1 MKTLK
6 DKPST
11 EEEKPDS
18 KVPALNKIL
27 EEDFLRFIGQ
37 HPAIRFK
44 RNLRKM
50 LLEFLMTDDGVEA
63 LHFKDLI
70 YDLEG
75 LFELLDSIEE
85 NME

>member
-6 DKPST
+6 DKLS

-18 KVPALNKIL
+18 KDSVLNKTL

-37 HPAIRFK
+37 HPAARFK

-50 LLEFLMTDDGVEA
+50 LLEFLMTDDAVEA
-63 LHFKDLI
+63 FHFKDLI